1 MSPRLERIAVHPV
14 KSLDPETPDSARL
27 TERGALAGDREFAVV
42 AAPADA
48 PHDRATASVSGDGD
62 YVNGKRTADVHRL
75 RSSFDLD
82 ARTLTLRVQGE
93 AASRT
98 FDLGGGGD
106 ASDAV
111 DDASHAGDDASDAD
125 DDRSEL
131 NDWLSDY
138 FGYPVSVRREPAGGF
153 PDDDDAPGP
162 TVVSTA
168 TLRTVASWFPEVDL
182 AGARRRFRASLEV
195 GGVPPFWEDRLYADS
210 GEVVAFEV
218 GDVRFEGVRPC
229 SRCVVPTRD
238 PDTGQPT
245 EGFRET
251 FLERREATLP
261 EWADSDRLDHYYQL
275 MVNTRVPESEWG
287 AQIAVGDEVRV
298 VGTRPE

>member
-14 KSLDPETPDSARL
+14 KSLDPETPDRARL

-62 YVNGKRTADVHRL
+62 YVNGKQTADVHRL

-82 ARTLTLRVQGE
+82 AQILTLRVQGE
-93 AASRT
+93 QESRT
-98 FDLGGGGD
+98 FDLD
-106 ASDAV
+106 DAV
-111 DDASHAGDDASDAD
+111 G
-125 DDRSEL
+125 DRSEL

-138 FGYPVSVRREPAGGF
+138 FDYPVSVRREPAGGF
-153 PDDDDAPGP
+153 PDDGDAPGP

-195 GGVPPFWEDRLYADS
+195 DGVPPFWEDRLYADS
-210 GEVVAFEV
+210 GEVVAFEI

-238 PDTGQPT
+238 PDTGEPT

-251 FLERREATLP
+251 FLENREATLP

-287 AQIAVGDEVRV
+287 AEIAVGDEVRV

>member
-14 KSLDPETPDSARL
+14 KSLDPETPDRARL

-93 AASRT
+93 QEPRT
-98 FDLGGGGD
+98 FDLDDASDDPGAADD

-111 DDASHAGDDASDAD
+111 

-153 PDDDDAPGP
+153 PDDGDAPGP

-168 TLRTVASWFPEVDL
+168 TLRTVASWFPEIDL
-182 AGARRRFRASLEV
+182 ADARRRFRASLEV

-210 GEVVAFEV
+210 GEVVAFEI

-238 PDTGQPT
+238 PDTGEPT

-287 AQIAVGDEVRV
+287 AEIAVGDEVRV